1 MRGKEW
7 VLNKY
12 EKSGRNY
19 GEWESNLIRIMVE
32 LLDTVKVLVEV
43 DVCEFLN
50 KIFYDVIHIS

>member
-1 MRGKEW
+1 M
-7 VLNKY
+7 NKY
-12 EKSGRNY
+12 KKSGRNY